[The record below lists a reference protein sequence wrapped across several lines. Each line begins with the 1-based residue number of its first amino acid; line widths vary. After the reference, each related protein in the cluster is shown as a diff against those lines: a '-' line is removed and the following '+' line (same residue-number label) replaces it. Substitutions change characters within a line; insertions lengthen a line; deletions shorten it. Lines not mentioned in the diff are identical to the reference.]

1 MFISN
6 DKTTSFGA
14 NNQKGHPSIM
24 AAVAL
29 GKNHVFA
36 TVPSPPASP
45 DLQDPCTTVYGNSQP
60 VLHST

>member
-14 NNQKGHPSIM
+14 NNQKGHPSIV

-36 TVPSPPASP
+36 TVPSPPRFP
-45 DLQDPCTTVYGNSQP
+45 RPTGPMHYCLWK
-60 VLHST
+60 